1 MIEYCSN
8 TTESEAQFTPW
19 LMTVAF
25 SKELKK
31 KKKKGFCFVDC
42 VSASYAHSSLYRAK
56 LYGDEIIFYLKKQ

>member
-31 KKKKGFCFVDC
+31 KKKKSFVLLI
-42 VSASYAHSSLYRAK
+42 VFLLLMHTAASTGRNYM
-56 LYGDEIIFYLKKQ
+56 EME

>member
-31 KKKKGFCFVDC
+31 KKKKSFVLLI
-42 VSASYAHSSLYRAK
+42 VFLLLMHTAASTGRNYMEMK
-56 LYGDEIIFYLKKQ
+56 

>member
-31 KKKKGFCFVDC
+31 KKKKKAFVLLI
-42 VSASYAHSSLYRAK
+42 VFLLLMHTAASTGRNYMEMK
-56 LYGDEIIFYLKKQ
+56 